1 MNTNLTRVQVYL
13 DPENLALID
22 QMAKAVKVRR
32 SQIIRDALDAVA
44 IRYTKVTRLVKPKK
58 RTANALLELSGI
70 EKSKT
75 GTIGLNVD
83 EIYFND

>member
-1 MNTNLTRVQVYL
+1 MNANLTRVQVYL

-44 IRYTKVTRLVKPKK
+44 IRYTQMTKLIKPKK
-58 RTANALLELSGI
+58 YKRNPLLELSGI
-70 EKSKT
+70 DVSKT
-75 GTIGLNVD
+75 GTVGLNVD
-83 EIYFND
+83 EIYLND